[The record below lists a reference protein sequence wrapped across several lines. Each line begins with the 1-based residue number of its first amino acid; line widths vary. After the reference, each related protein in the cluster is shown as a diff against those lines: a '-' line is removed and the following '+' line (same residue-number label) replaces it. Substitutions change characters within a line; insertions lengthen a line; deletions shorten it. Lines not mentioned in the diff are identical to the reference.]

1 MTGLFGQLGV
11 RWRTLVAIIACLT
24 VFDVT
29 LGLSYPLLALILE
42 ARGVDAVTTGLNAAM
57 TSVGL
62 IVAAPFV
69 PSMARR
75 LGTRRFLVAGIVVA
89 AATLVL
95 FKVFSDLATWFV
107 LRFVLGAAISGLY
120 AVSEAWINELTTNE
134 TRGRVVAIYSSL
146 LSLGFAAG
154 PFLVAQT
161 GTGGW
166 TPFLIGA
173 GFALAGVV
181 PLLAARGAVGGPSDE
196 EHPSFLA
203 FFRLAPTL
211 LIAVGIFSFFD
222 AAVLSLFPLYGLRKG
237 LDEATAANALGVLI
251 AGNIV
256 LQYPIGWLA
265 DHAPRR
271 AVMVGCAA
279 LTALGS
285 LLLPV
290 AFDSLFLWPLL
301 FVWGSTAFGVYT
313 LAMTELGDRFRGAL
327 LLAGSAA
334 FAAMWGVGGILGPPL
349 GGAAMEAFG
358 PDGLPLMLFVSYA
371 ALAILGFLRRRA

>member
-1 MTGLFGQLGV
+1 MTALFGRRGV
-11 RWRTLVAIIACLT
+11 RWRTLVAVIACLT

-29 LGLSYPLLALILE
+29 LGLTYPLLALILE
-42 ARGVDAVTTGLNAAM
+42 TRGVDAATNGLNAAM

-62 IVAAPFV
+62 IVAAPLV
-69 PSMARR
+69 PAMTRR
-75 LGTRRFLVAGIVVA
+75 MGTRRFLLASIVVT

-95 FKVFSDLATWFV
+95 FKLFSDLATWFV
-107 LRFVLGAAISGLY
+107 LRFVFGAAISGLF
-120 AVSEAWINELTTNE
+120 AVSEAWINELTPNE
-134 TRGRVVAIYSSL
+134 TRGRVVAVYSSL

-154 PFLVAQT
+154 PFLLAQT

-166 TPFLIGA
+166 TPFLAGA
-173 GFALAGVV
+173 GFALAGAI
-181 PLLAARGAVGGPSDE
+181 PLLAARGAVGGPKDGE
-196 EHPSFLA
+196 QASFMA
-203 FFRLAPTL
+203 FFSLAPTL
-211 LIAVGIFSFFD
+211 LVAVGIFALFD
-222 AAVLSLFPLYGLRKG
+222 AAVLTLFPLYGLRKG

-265 DHAPRR
+265 DHVPRR

-285 LLLPV
+285 LLLPL
-290 AFDSLFLWPLL
+290 AFDSFFLWPLL

-313 LAMTELGDRFRGAL
+313 LALVELGDRFSGTL

-334 FAAMWGVGGILGPPL
+334 FAAMWGVGGVLGPSL
-349 GGAAMEAFG
+349 GGVAMEAFC
-358 PDGLPLMLFVSYA
+358 PDGLPLMLFVSFA
-371 ALAILGFLRRRA
+371 ALAILGFVRRRA

>member
-1 MTGLFGQLGV
+1 MTGLGKRQAGG
-11 RWRTLVAIIACLT
+11 WRTLVAVIACLT

-29 LGLSYPLLALILE
+29 LGLTYPLLALILE

-69 PSMARR
+69 PSMTRR
-75 LGTRRFLVAGIVVA
+75 MGTRRFLVAGIVVA

-107 LRFVLGAAISGLY
+107 LRFVLGAAISGLF
-120 AVSEAWINELTTNE
+120 AVSEAWINELTRNE
-134 TRGRVVAIYSSL
+134 TRGRVVAVYSSL

-166 TPFLIGA
+166 TPFLAGA
-173 GFALAGVV
+173 GFALAGVI
-181 PLLAARGAVGGPSDE
+181 PLLAARGAVGGPKDE
-196 EHPSFLA
+196 AHASFMA
-203 FFRLAPTL
+203 FFKLAPTL
-211 LIAVGIFSFFD
+211 LIAVGVLGLFD
-222 AAVLSLFPLYGLRKG
+222 ASILTLFPLYGLRKG
-237 LDEATAANALGVLI
+237 LDEATAVNALGVLI

-290 AFDSLFLWPLL
+290 AFDTLFLWPLL

-313 LAMTELGDRFRGAL
+313 LAMTELGDRFSGAM

-334 FAAMWGVGGILGPPL
+334 FAAMWGLGGILGPPL

-371 ALAILGFLRRRA
+371 ALAVLGFLRRPA